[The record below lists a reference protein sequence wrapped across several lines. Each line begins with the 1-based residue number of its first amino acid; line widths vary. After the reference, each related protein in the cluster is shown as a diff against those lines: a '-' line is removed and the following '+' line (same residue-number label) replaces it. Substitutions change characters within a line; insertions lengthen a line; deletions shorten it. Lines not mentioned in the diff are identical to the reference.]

1 MEFGQPAAFVGERVG
16 ERVIDSP
23 DPSDGREPAGLRA
36 ASVHFLAGMLDVV
49 DYGLL
54 LVSADH
60 RVSFANRAARL
71 DLDEC
76 HPLRLS
82 DRSLTARH
90 RQDSGPLRDALD
102 SALCKGLQRLLTLG
116 RNSGH
121 AVSITVLPIEDAG
134 FGAPAQAVVG
144 DGQACGLRR
153 TERRGLCPPAR
164 FDAGG
169 AAGSET
175 AVRGPP
181 GCRDRHDAGCRP
193 DHRADADIQRAR
205 QDRVT
210 VDRRAGSCRR
220 QAAAAGQP
228 FVGRLRAEARTAGAR
243 AAPQAGRWPGRI
255 LPVAWRELRPT
266 PRQRGSPC
274 PSHRVRNDGRPLSV
288 KCP

>member
-23 DPSDGREPAGLRA
+23 DPSDVREPAGLRA
-36 ASVHFLAGMLDVV
+36 ASVHVLASMLDVV

-54 LVSADH
+54 LVSAH
-60 RVSFANRAARL
+60 HSVSFANRAARL

-134 FGAPAQAVVG
+134 FGAPAQAVVVMG
-144 DGQACGLRR
+144 KRAVCGELSAEAFARQHGLTPAELRVLKQLYAGHPAAEIAMMQGVALTTVRTQISSVRDKTGSPSIGALVRAVARLPPLVSRLSAACGPRP
-153 TERRGLCPPAR
+153 ERLVLGPRHRPADGL
-164 FDAGG
+164 G
-169 AAGSET
+169 ASF
-175 AVRGPP
+175 P
-181 GCRDRHDAGCRP
+181 
-193 DHRADADIQRAR
+193 
-205 QDRVT
+205 
-210 VDRRAGSCRR
+210 
-220 QAAAAGQP
+220 
-228 FVGRLRAEARTAGAR
+228 
-243 AAPQAGRWPGRI
+243 
-255 LPVAWRELRPT
+255 
-266 PRQRGSPC
+266 
-274 PSHRVRNDGRPLSV
+274 
-288 KCP
+288 